1 MISITEFDEL
11 AFSIDLSDV
20 VFIAEEV
27 VAESISSELL
37 LLLCKSALL
46 FENDFFK
53 WLVSRDTV
61 DARPFGRM
69 IPFVIKSI
77 PAVTTL

>member
-20 VFIAEEV
+20 AFIAEEV

-37 LLLCKSALL
+37 LLLCKSLL

-53 WLVSRDTV
+53 WFVSRDTV